1 MSDTTPSC
9 DLLVVGSGAGALSAA
24 VTAAHLGLKVIVV
37 EKDPQYG
44 GTTAWSGGWMW
55 VPRNP
60 LAVEAGL
67 LERIE
72 KPLSYLRRELGEKFD
87 ESRALAFLKNGPR
100 MVEFFRRHTALQFI
114 DGNAIPDFHGHT
126 IDAATGGRSI
136 CAAPFDARQ
145 LGNRLHDLKPPLH
158 ETTLW
163 GMGIASGAEL
173 RHFLNALHQPA
184 SFWHVT
190 KLLLRHG
197 RDLLVHRRGTRLVN
211 GNALIGGLAKS
222 ALDLGVQIRVNSP
235 AVRLLQSEGR
245 VTGAVVQ
252 TPQGEVNIQARCGV
266 VLATGGFPHDP
277 ARKQQLL
284 PHAPTGHEH
293 WSAGNRGNTGDGLR
307 LGESAG
313 GVVASDLVQAA
324 ALAPVSLVP
333 REDGSVAHFP
343 HLIERAKPG
352 LIAVTAQGQR
362 FANEANSYHDFM
374 QGLLAATPAGQKPE
388 AWLICDHAFIRYYG
402 LGAVKPA
409 PMPLGPWLKNGYL
422 KRGQSLKALAQACG
436 IDAQALQ
443 ATVQRYNALAQDGK
457 DRDFGKGETPYNRI
471 QGDAIN
477 ANRRGLRN
485 PCMGPIERGPFY
497 AVQVVMGS
505 LGTFAGLR
513 VNDHAQVTNA
523 QGQAIPGLYAGGNDL
538 SSMMGG
544 HYPAGGITLGPAMT
558 FGFIAAHHAAGRDL
572 DSADQIDKNMSPQV
586 SSNMSTHAFSDM
598 SPRTRSGVH
607 AHTPLD
613 TGSRSGMTAPLH
625 THQKDTMYYEL
636 ATMTLP
642 FGTAGQAATN
652 VQAFATAPEA
662 QGELL
667 GCWFTD
673 IGVLNQMIVLRGFA
687 TLDALQAE
695 RERTQQSGSPFG
707 CGEIFQTLEQH
718 SYKGFSWMKPV
729 RPSAESGITGPV
741 YEIRTYGIKTGGV
754 QPTIDLW
761 EQYVPARD
769 KLSPCVVAMVALD
782 GPLRFTNIWAYD
794 SLNARSQIRGEAVAQ
809 GIWPPKGGPAHL
821 TTNMVSTIAM
831 PTAVSP
837 LK

>member
-1 MSDTTPSC
+1 MNAARPSTEHC

-37 EKDPQYG
+37 EKDAQYG

-60 LAVEAGL
+60 LAIEAGL
-67 LERIE
+67 VERIE

-87 ESRALAFLKNGPR
+87 ESRALAFLNNGPR

-126 IDAATGGRSI
+126 PDAALGGRSI

-145 LGNRLHDLKPPLH
+145 LGARLHDLKPPLK

-173 RHFLNALHQPA
+173 RHFLNALHKPA
-184 SFWHVT
+184 SFWYVT
-190 KLLLRHG
+190 KLVLRHW

-211 GNALIGGLAKS
+211 GNALVGGLAKS
-222 ALDLGVQIRVNSP
+222 AFDLGVQIRVNSP
-235 AVRLLQSEGR
+235 AVRLLQSGDR

-252 TPQGEVNIQARCGV
+252 TPDGEQSIHARCGV

-293 WSAGNRGNTGDGLR
+293 WSAGSRGNTGDGLR

-313 GVVASDLVQAA
+313 GVVARDLVQAA

-333 REDGSVAHFP
+333 RHDGGLAHFP

-352 LIAVTAQGQR
+352 LIAVTAQGER
-362 FANEANSYHDFM
+362 FTNEANSYHDFM
-374 QGLLAATPAGQKPE
+374 QGLLAATPAGQAPQ
-388 AWLICDHAFIRYYG
+388 AWLVCDHAFIRYYG

-409 PMPLGPWLKNGYL
+409 PMPLSPWLKNGYL
-422 KRGQSLKALAQACG
+422 KRGQTLAELAQACG
-436 IDAQALQ
+436 IDAQGLQ
-443 ATVQRYNALAQDGK
+443 ATVQRYNALTQDGK

-477 ANRRGLRN
+477 ATRRGLRN
-485 PCMGPIERGPFY
+485 PCMGPIESGPFY
-497 AVQVVMGS
+497 AVKVVMGS

-513 VNDHAQVTNA
+513 VNDHAQVIDT

-558 FGFIAAHHAAGRDL
+558 FGFIAAHHAAGRDPA
-572 DSADQIDKNMSPQV
+572 STCEYPITHT
-586 SSNMSTHAFSDM
+586 SSNPSKA
-598 SPRTRSGVH
+598 
-607 AHTPLD
+607 
-613 TGSRSGMTAPLH
+613 
-625 THQKDTMYYEL
+625 QTMYYEL

-642 FGTAGQAATN
+642 FGTAGQAATK
-652 VQAFATAPEA
+652 VQAFATSPEA

-687 TLDALQAE
+687 TLEALQAE
-695 RERTQQSGSPFG
+695 RERTQQSASPFG

-718 SYKGFSWMKPV
+718 SYKGFPWMKPV

-821 TTNMVSTIAM
+821 STNMVSTIAM

>member
-1 MSDTTPSC
+1 MSMPSTTPADDAC
-9 DLLVVGSGAGALSAA
+9 DLLVIGSGAGALSAA

-60 LAVEAGL
+60 LAVDAGL

-87 ESRALAFLKNGPR
+87 ESRARAFLNNGPR

-114 DGNAIPDFHGHT
+114 DGKAIPDFHGHT
-126 IDAATGGRSI
+126 PDAALGGRSI

-145 LGNRLHDLKPPLH
+145 LGDRLHDLKPPLA

-184 SFWHVT
+184 SFWYVT
-190 KLLLRHG
+190 KLVLRHW

-211 GNALIGGLAKS
+211 GNALVGGLAQS
-222 ALDLGVQIRVNSP
+222 AFDLGVQIRVNSP
-235 AVRLLQSEGR
+235 AVRLLQSGDR

-252 TPQGEVNIQARCGV
+252 TPQGEQSIQARCGV

-293 WSAGNRGNTGDGLR
+293 WSAGSRGNTGDGLR

-313 GVVASDLVQAA
+313 GVVANDLVQAA

-333 REDGSVAHFP
+333 RKNPGSEDSKGSLAHFP

-352 LIAVTAQGQR
+352 LIAVTAQGER
-362 FANEANSYHDFM
+362 FTNEANSYHDFM
-374 QGLLAATPAGQKPE
+374 QGLLAATPAGQAPE
-388 AWLICDHAFIRYYG
+388 AWLVCDHAFIRYYG

-422 KRGQSLKALAQACG
+422 KRGQTLAELAQACG

-457 DRDFGKGETPYNRI
+457 DRDFGKGETAYNRI

-477 ANRRGLRN
+477 ATRRGLRN
-485 PCMGPIERGPFY
+485 PCMGPIESGPFY
-497 AVQVVMGS
+497 AVKVVMGS

-513 VNDHAQVTNA
+513 VNDHAQVIDA

-558 FGFIAAHHAAGRDL
+558 FGFIAAHHAAGRDP
-572 DSADQIDKNMSPQV
+572 AATCEYPI
-586 SSNMSTHAFSDM
+586 SNTST
-598 SPRTRSGVH
+598 
-607 AHTPLD
+607 D
-613 TGSRSGMTAPLH
+613 TS
-625 THQKDTMYYEL
+625 KENTMYYEL

-652 VQAFATAPEA
+652 VQAFATSTEA

-695 RERTQQSGSPFG
+695 RERTQQSVNPFG

-718 SYKGFSWMKPV
+718 SYKGFPWMKPV

-821 TTNMVSTIAM
+821 TTNMVSTMAM